1 MAENE
6 GLTTILTDQAVVV
19 HTYRYGNYVL
29 TDIVRVGPAAW
40 AEGSPE
46 GTDMN
51 SIDSTVRS
59 QDDPRS
65 QHNQVVEEIQT
76 GNRNLQQ

>member
-1 MAENE
+1 MAGEDS
-6 GLTTILTDQAVVV
+6 LTTILTDQAVVV

-40 AEGSPE
+40 AEGAEE

-51 SIDSTVRS
+51 SIESTVRS
-59 QDDPRS
+59 QDDPQS
-65 QHNQVVEEIQT
+65 QHDQIVEEIQT